1 MIARCL
7 AAAAA
12 LLVGFAAQAQTYPTR
27 AVKMVIAFP
36 PGGAIDVVA
45 RTLAQKLGF
54 YLGQNVLVENR
65 PGGNTLI
72 GGEAVARS
80 PADGYTV
87 FMTLDTTMTHL
98 PALVDKM
105 PFDPV
110 RDFAPISQVAVGASG
125 FIGRAANPFHTF
137 NEMIAWARSNPGK
150 LNIGGAGPS
159 TQTAIIELGRAAN
172 INIVMVP
179 YKGTG
184 PMLQALASGEIQVVS
199 DGLAAYMPPIK
210 QGVMVALATTS
221 PRRYLA
227 LPSLPTVR
235 EAGLPQV
242 EYDPWFG
249 LFEIGRAH
257 V

>member
-80 PADGYTV
+80 PMVTAC
-87 FMTLDTTMTHL
+87 
-98 PALVDKM
+98 
-105 PFDPV
+105 
-110 RDFAPISQVAVGASG
+110 
-125 FIGRAANPFHTF
+125 IGSTSLGRRAACEISVSAVTSGAESRF
-137 NEMIAWARSNPGK
+137 RS
-150 LNIGGAGPS
+150 
-159 TQTAIIELGRAAN
+159 R
-172 INIVMVP
+172 
-179 YKGTG
+179 
-184 PMLQALASGEIQVVS
+184 
-199 DGLAAYMPPIK
+199 
-210 QGVMVALATTS
+210 
-221 PRRYLA
+221 
-227 LPSLPTVR
+227 
-235 EAGLPQV
+235 
-242 EYDPWFG
+242 
-249 LFEIGRAH
+249 
-257 V
+257 